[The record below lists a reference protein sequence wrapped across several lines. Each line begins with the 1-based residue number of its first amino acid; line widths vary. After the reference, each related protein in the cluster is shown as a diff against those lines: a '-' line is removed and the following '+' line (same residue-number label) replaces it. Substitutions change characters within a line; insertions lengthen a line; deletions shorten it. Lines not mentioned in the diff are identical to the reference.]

1 MNYPQFQRQADES
14 PADHLERL
22 QRHKDQLDNSGLHAA
37 AESEALSR
45 AIREAKQAVKGMTI
59 LDQLKRLWAK
69 ATAKERQA
77 FFLWYATQAPPARPP
92 ARAPGR
98 GRRKE

>member
-1 MNYPQFQRQADES
+1 MKYPEFQRQPHES
-14 PADHLERL
+14 PADQLERL
-22 QRHKDQLDNSGLHAA
+22 QQEEAA
-37 AESEALSR
+37 LADTLQPAARVEALSR